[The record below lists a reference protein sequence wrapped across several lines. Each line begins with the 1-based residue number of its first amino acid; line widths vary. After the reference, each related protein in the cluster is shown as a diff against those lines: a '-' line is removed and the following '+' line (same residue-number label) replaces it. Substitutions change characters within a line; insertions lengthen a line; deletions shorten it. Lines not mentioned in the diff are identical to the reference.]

1 MQIDELRIY
10 SGCLEQGLD
19 FKSYFL
25 GLDKDL
31 LIKNIYPTKSRQEVS
46 KTNSILQKI
55 TKFKDFDIII
65 SLISQGKEIPILLV
79 EYSTA
84 VPTDDHKMQRSD
96 VYFYASIFKI
106 PVLKISPLS
115 KNSFGKHGGGDK
127 ISLSQ
132 ELNLTLHQKAVVY
145 FIDWKSNNNSILIT
159 HKERLSCIAENE
171 QLRDILAN
179 LFNKCKKFTD
189 FNAVY
194 ASLLQEQIELYGIK
208 DLQSLKKIF
217 VDSTRFQRIEDKVIV
232 KINRFGHAM
241 DPDRGILYFVSQLFG
256 LKNVITKF
264 IIKRERMQGKE
275 SYKTLFDGLSSN
287 IQLKLVELIAKQP
300 FDENLALEIFAT
312 ATGIGLNFTKID
324 SHRYEI
330 NDNELETFLHTYTSI
345 SFKSI
350 FLNSHKLWLCDYNNN
365 LICEI
370 LWNADII
377 KDYLKSLNTSI
388 YTPLSLSALSFE
400 STKEDLITY
409 ASIKL
414 LKKAGCEILAVS
426 YPDAQGDKAIL
437 IGQGRTTKRIYLDII
452 ATNSTKPLKIAVL
465 LQENKER
472 YLNLKE
478 DEIKLLDLRQNH
490 FNSLDILLKKL
501 AFKQGITRD
510 DIYLGLGAKWSKNA
524 TLFNV
529 DYIFA
534 FDISS
539 NTAQTI
545 ISWNIAVI
553 NFDLC
558 DIFKPLLNS
567 NNKLQGELVLDLI
580 YKA

>member
-1 MQIDELRIY
+1 M
-10 SGCLEQGLD
+10 
-19 FKSYFL
+19 KTHFL
-25 GLDKDL
+25 
-31 LIKNIYPTKSRQEVS
+31 
-46 KTNSILQKI
+46 
-55 TKFKDFDIII
+55 
-65 SLISQGKEIPILLV
+65 
-79 EYSTA
+79 A
-84 VPTDDHKMQRSD
+84 DH
-96 VYFYASIFKI
+96 
-106 PVLKISPLS
+106 
-115 KNSFGKHGGGDK
+115 
-127 ISLSQ
+127 
-132 ELNLTLHQKAVVY
+132 
-145 FIDWKSNNNSILIT
+145 
-159 HKERLSCIAENE
+159 
-171 QLRDILAN
+171 
-179 LFNKCKKFTD
+179 
-189 FNAVY
+189 
-194 ASLLQEQIELYGIK
+194 
-208 DLQSLKKIF
+208 
-217 VDSTRFQRIEDKVIV
+217 
-232 KINRFGHAM
+232 
-241 DPDRGILYFVSQLFG
+241 
-256 LKNVITKF
+256 
-264 IIKRERMQGKE
+264 
-275 SYKTLFDGLSSN
+275 
-287 IQLKLVELIAKQP
+287 
-300 FDENLALEIFAT
+300 
-312 ATGIGLNFTKID
+312 
-324 SHRYEI
+324 
-330 NDNELETFLHTYTSI
+330 TSI

-370 LWNADII
+370 SWNADII
-377 KDYLKSLNTSI
+377 KNYLRNLNTSI

-437 IGQGRTTKRIYLDII
+437 IGQGRTTKLIYLDII
-452 ATNSTKPLKIAVL
+452 ATNSTKPLKISVL

-501 AFKQGITRD
+501 AFKQSITQD

-529 DYIFA
+529 NYIFA

-539 NTAQTI
+539 NTTQTI